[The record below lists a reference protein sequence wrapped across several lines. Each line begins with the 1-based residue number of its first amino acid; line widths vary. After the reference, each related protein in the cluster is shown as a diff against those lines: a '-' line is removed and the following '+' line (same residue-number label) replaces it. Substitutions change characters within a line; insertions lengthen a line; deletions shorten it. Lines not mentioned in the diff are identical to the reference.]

1 MSVVYQVPAP
11 VNDGGSG
18 KTPLQLA
25 LEVNA
30 CRVIAVAEQLNM
42 CAQTSEHP
50 EKFHHLCLALS
61 RGIDYGLAN
70 NEVPAHASKLPPVL
84 KKVCSRKDEIFL
96 QASIM
101 VLMISVKNACKL
113 GWFSAQDTK
122 ELLNLADEVSCF
134 FVTKKDGNT
143 EVCNFL
149 PTVSTIM
156 ARYYPRFKLGHV
168 IASLEV
174 EPGYGTH
181 LVDFHISKD
190 IKIAKEEKIYL
201 FVAMKDNIDTS
212 SCIVTPR
219 QVNILLNGNAVD
231 HRSSSS
237 MDHGPQLPTIVN
249 SSLKYGINLLQVV
262 GQFNGHCILSIAL
275 MSVIPFSALPV
286 PPDYDQ
292 PAYAALSSDSEIIE
306 GPSRVSLNC
315 PISKTRIKMPVKGNS
330 CKHYQ
335 CFDFSNYVEIM
346 SKRPSWRCPSCNQTV
361 CFTDL
366 RVDQKM
372 VKVLQEVGENIS
384 EVILSIDG
392 SWTAVSNHKR
402 KEVLPDNTSANQ
414 QEGHELDSSSDI
426 LEGSNM
432 YDLTG
437 EDDDME
443 IADRCEPI
451 DVKPVIQHNIQGPC
465 APSNI
470 TLPPVS
476 RCTTEL
482 NQYSSAQAMHSPSL
496 GAGLNSSSIGFNI
509 RPQAHFGG
517 VSGTSTGNYGM
528 TPVLTDAVTPALNR
542 QTDNFQGTNCPANS
556 MHNNLQLQDVYSQEL
571 LNNFLSIPRNVRRDP
586 SAIQA
591 LPVPQIPF
599 NPLHHARPTVR
610 FPAASGSSAPFQGP
624 VGSNAHASS
633 PFGNTVERQR
643 NHLQSHARPLHLS
656 NSSLPNHSAS
666 SGMHHMLSQPPHL
679 MHNRHHSLSQPPH
692 LARTSLPRNDLPH
705 GGPPRAGLTN
715 SPSTLQRVQLPPQA
729 SLGRQ
734 LQSTPLHTQAVRM
747 PSSLPQ
753 HLVVTPQAVTRP
765 ENLIDFQSEQNW
777 RPSGRMRGALTGE
790 AYSHALS
797 QYMGQATQVTQ
808 PAQTP
813 IPRPSALAASSLPPS
828 LQVQMEMANR
838 RIASELEDRSA
849 TSATTISGTV
859 GSQAETSRGLN

>member
-1 MSVVYQVPAP
+1 MSVGSVVYQVPAP

-42 CAQTSEHP
+42 CAQTSEDP
-50 EKFHHLCLALS
+50 KKFHHLCLALS

-70 NEVPAHASKLPPVL
+70 SEVPAHASKLPPVL

-113 GWFSAQDTK
+113 GWFSAQDTE
-122 ELLNLADEVSCF
+122 ELLTLADEVASF
-134 FVTKKDGNT
+134 FVTKKDVNT

-156 ARYYPRFKLGHV
+156 SRYYPRFKLGHV

-190 IKIAKEEKIYL
+190 IIIAKEEKIYL

-262 GQFNGHCILSIAL
+262 GQFIGHCILSIAL
-275 MSVIPFSALPV
+275 MSVIPSSALPV

-292 PAYAALSSDSEIIE
+292 PASAALSSDSEIIE

-315 PISKTRIKMPVKGNS
+315 PISKTRIKKPVKGNS

-384 EVILSIDG
+384 EVILSVDG

-402 KEVLPDNTSANQ
+402 KDVSPDNTSANQ

-426 LEGSNM
+426 LEACNM

-482 NQYSSAQAMHSPSL
+482 NQYSSAQTTHSPSL

-556 MHNNLQLQDVYSQEL
+556 MYNNLQLQDVYSQEL
-571 LNNFLSIPRNVRRDP
+571 LNSFLSIPRNVRRDP

-591 LPVPQIPF
+591 LPVPQIPS
-599 NPLHHARPTVR
+599 NPLQHARPNVR
-610 FPAASGSSAPFQGP
+610 FPAASVSSVPFQGP
-624 VGSNAHASS
+624 VGSNGHGSS
-633 PFGNTVERQR
+633 PFGNTIERQR
-643 NHLQSHARPLHLS
+643 THLQSQARSLHLS
-656 NSSLPNHSAS
+656 NSTLPNHSAS
-666 SGMHHMLSQPPHL
+666 SGMHHMLSQPQHL
-679 MHNRHHSLSQPPH
+679 MHNRQPPH
-692 LARTSLPRNDLPH
+692 LARTSLPRNDLQH
-705 GGPPRAGLTN
+705 GAPPRAGLTN
-715 SPSTLQRVQLPPQA
+715 SPSTVQRVQLPPQA

-734 LQSTPLHTQAVRM
+734 LQSMPLHTQAVRM

-753 HLVVTPQAVTRP
+753 HSGVTPQVVNRP
-765 ENLIDFQSEQNW
+765 ENSIDFQSEQNW

-797 QYMGQATQVTQ
+797 QYMGQVTQVAQ

-813 IPRPSALAASSLPPS
+813 MPRPSVLAASSLPPS
-828 LQVQMEMANR
+828 LQVQMANR
-838 RIASELEDRSA
+838 RIASELQDRSA
-849 TSATTISGTV
+849 TIAATISGTV
-859 GSQAETSRGLN
+859 GTQAETSRGLN